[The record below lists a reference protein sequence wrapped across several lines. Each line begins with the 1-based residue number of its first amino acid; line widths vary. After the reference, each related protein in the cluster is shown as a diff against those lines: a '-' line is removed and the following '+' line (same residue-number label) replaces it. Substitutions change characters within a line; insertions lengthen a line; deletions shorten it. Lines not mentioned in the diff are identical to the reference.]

1 MKITLSNGTEFEALG
16 VHGRSMNYQG
26 TQRDSLVFMFNPDD
40 YSLNDIVNAFNEEN
54 CSAITLEDSNGGT
67 YLHENYTI
75 RIEAGIG
82 YKEMVKSGSVSSND
96 TTQAV
101 YVRMAQT
108 TLTERKLMSQQDV
121 LDALVV
127 QALEG

>member
-26 TQRDSLVFMFNPDD
+26 TQRDSLVFLFDPEAH
-40 YSLNDIVNAFNEEN
+40 SLTDIVNAFNEEN
-54 CSAITLEDSNGGT
+54 CSAITLEDGNGNT

-82 YKEMVKSGSVSSND
+82 YKEMVKSGSVSTND

-108 TLTERKLMSQQDV
+108 TLAERKLLSQQEVLDV
-121 LDALVV
+121 LVA

>member
-26 TQRDSLVFMFNPDD
+26 VQRDSLVFMFNPDD

-54 CSAITLEDSNGGT
+54 CPSIALEDGDGNV

-82 YKEMVKSGSVSSND
+82 YKEMVKSGSVSTND
-96 TTQAV
+96 TAQTV

-108 TLTERKLMSQQDV
+108 TLTERKLMNQQEV
-121 LDALVV
+121 LEALVV
-127 QALEG
+127 AALEE